1 MGCSVS
7 ISLIAILFGVL
18 FLLENAG
25 VSKDLVETYW
35 PIALVLLG
43 LSGLFGI
50 LRFRWMAGRLRR
62 RWPPDVGE

>member
-25 VSKDLVETYW
+25 VSEDLVETYW

-50 LRFRWMAGRLRR
+50 LR
-62 RWPPDVGE
+62 V